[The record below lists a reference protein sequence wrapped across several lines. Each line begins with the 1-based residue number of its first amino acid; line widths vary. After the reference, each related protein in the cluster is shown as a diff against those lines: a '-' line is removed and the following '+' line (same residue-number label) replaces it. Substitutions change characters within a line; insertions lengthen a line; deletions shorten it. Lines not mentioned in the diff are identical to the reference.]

1 LLTDTQLEA
10 LLDGES
16 DRVERKRSLSDPDK
30 VREAICAFANDMPGH
45 GEAGAVFIG
54 IEDNGSCTGQE
65 INDDLLLRLAHMR
78 DDGLITPFPSMVVQK
93 RTLNGCDV
101 AVAIVEPSRSLPVR
115 FRGRVWIRVGPRR
128 AIATPDEERQLFER
142 QQAFNLPFDVREAPS
157 TTPGDLD
164 VAYVRDE
171 YLAGAIAA
179 DVLAQNRRS
188 IEHQL
193 RSVHFLGPTDTP
205 TNVGLLVAGI
215 DPLACLPGAYL
226 QFVRFEGALLTDP
239 VRDQKTVSGRLSDVL
254 RRIDELLQAHIQ
266 VGVSFT
272 ATPVENRQPEYPLAA
287 LQQLIRNAVMHRN
300 YDGTNAPVRV
310 YWFNDRIEIHSPG
323 GPYGQVNREN
333 FGEPYANDYR
343 NPHLAE
349 AMKNLGFVQ
358 RFGVGIATARHELE
372 KNGNPV
378 LEFDVQ
384 PAAVLALVRRR
395 P

>member
-1 LLTDTQLEA
+1 MLTDTQLEA
-10 LLDGES
+10 LLDSES
-16 DRVERKRSLSDPDK
+16 DRVERKRSLSDPEK
-30 VREAICAFANDMPGH
+30 IRQAICAFANDMPGH
-45 GEAGAVFIG
+45 REAGVLFIG
-54 IEDNGSCTGQE
+54 IEDDGSCAGQT
-65 INDDLLLRLAHMR
+65 IDDELLLRLSQMR
-78 DDGLITPFPSMVVQK
+78 DDGSVMPFPSMVVQEK
-93 RTLNGCDV
+93 TLKGCDV

-115 FRGRVWIRVGPRR
+115 FRGQVWIRVGPRR
-128 AIATPDEERQLFER
+128 ATATPDEERQLFER
-142 QQAFNLPFDVREAPS
+142 QQGFNLPFDVREAPS
-157 TTPGDLD
+157 TTLTDLD
-164 VAYVRDE
+164 IAYVRDE
-171 YLAGAIAA
+171 YLPGAIAA
-179 DVLAQNRRS
+179 DLLAQNRRS

-205 TNVGLLVAGI
+205 THVGLLVAGI
-215 DPLACLPGAYL
+215 DPLASLPGAYL
-226 QFVRFEGALLTDP
+226 QFVRFEGTQLTDP

-266 VGVSFT
+266 VGVTFT

-310 YWFNDRIEIHSPG
+310 YWFDDRIEIHSPG
-323 GPYGQVNREN
+323 GPYGQVNRDN

-343 NPHLAE
+343 NPHVAE

-358 RFGVGIATARHELE
+358 RFGVGIAIARRELE

-378 LEFDVQ
+378 PEFDVQ
-384 PAAVLALVRRR
+384 PAAVLAVVRRR